1 MLVTI
6 LATVVVLGVLILV
19 HELGHFWAAKA
30 VGIGVPRFSIG
41 LGPKLAGF
49 RRGETEYVVSWL
61 PLGGY
66 VRMQGMGEEAVMAR
80 LEGGMDEEPHE
91 PSDRD
96 FEAKP
101 LWARTLV
108 ISAGVAMN
116 VLFAFL
122 AFAVL
127 AYAEPSIEPKI
138 GEVAEDSP
146 AAEAGLRPGD
156 VIVSLDGEDVRGW
169 QAVVTHV
176 RERPEEAIR
185 LGVRRGEETLQL
197 EATPRTAREYSEI
210 ARDTLAFGQLG
221 ILLAEDA
228 GRIRPG
234 PVTAVAL
241 GAERTVFWV
250 VTVFEFLWQLATGES
265 SARELGGPILIGQIS
280 GEAARAG
287 IWALLN
293 FMAVISVN
301 LAILNLLP
309 IPVLDGGWL
318 VFLGIEAVRG
328 RALSVEQRLRL
339 TQLGMVVVVGIMI
352 WAIGNDLLRL
362 FGA

>member
-1 MLVTI
+1 MFVTI
-6 LATVVVLGVLILV
+6 LATVIVLGVLILV

-30 VGIGVPRFSIG
+30 VDIGVPRFSIG
-41 LGPKLAGF
+41 LGPKLWGF

-80 LEGGMDEEPHE
+80 IEGGVEEESSE

-108 ISAGVAMN
+108 ISAGVLAN
-116 VLFAFL
+116 LLFAFL
-122 AFAVL
+122 AFAAL
-127 AYAEPSIEPKI
+127 ARAAPDVEARI
-138 GEVAEDSP
+138 GEVADGSP
-146 AAEAGLRPGD
+146 AAQAGLEPRD
-156 VIVSLDGEDVRGW
+156 VILRIDGDRVYGWRDVLMG
-169 QAVVTHV
+169 V
-176 RERPEEAIR
+176 RERPGQKLE
-185 LGVRRGEETLQL
+185 LTVRRDGELLRLQ
-197 EATPRTAREYSEI
+197 ATPDRISEYSEI
-210 ARDTLAFGQLG
+210 ARDTVYFGQLG
-221 ILLAEDA
+221 ILRAEDA
-228 GRIRPG
+228 ARTVPSFGQAIVRG
-234 PVTAVAL
+234 
-241 GAERTVFWV
+241 GQQTVFWV
-250 VTVFEFLWQLATGES
+250 VSVVEFIWQLITGES

-287 IWALLN
+287 IWTLLN

-318 VFLGIEAVRG
+318 VFLAIEGVRG
-328 RALSVEQRLRL
+328 RALSLEQRLRL
-339 TQLGMVVVVGIMI
+339 TQVGMLVVVGIMI